1 MTNYGLPMESMLIS
15 EFKAK
20 AIATL
25 KRVRDTGQP
34 VLVTIRGVAVAEIFP
49 PRTAREES
57 VVLGVCSRLV
67 VERPP
72 DAQLVSMSAADEW
85 EMNQ

>member
-1 MTNYGLPMESMLIS
+1 MESMLIS

-25 KRVRDTGQP
+25 KKVRDTGEP

-49 PRTAREES
+49 PRAVREEG
-57 VVLGVCSRLV
+57 VVLGVCSHLV

-72 DAQLVSMSAADEW
+72 DAQLVSMSATDEW

>member
-1 MTNYGLPMESMLIS
+1 MESILIS

-25 KRVRDTGQP
+25 KKVRDTGEP

-49 PRTAREES
+49 PRLVQEEG
-57 VVLGVCSRLV
+57 VVLGSCSELMVR
-67 VERPP
+67 RPP
-72 DAQLVSMSAADEW
+72 DSQLVSNGFSEEW

>member
-1 MTNYGLPMESMLIS
+1 MTNYGLSMESMLIS

-25 KRVRDTGQP
+25 KKVRDTGEP

-49 PRTAREES
+49 PRNVRAEG
-57 VVLGVCSRLV
+57 VVLGACSQLT

-72 DAQLVSMSAADEW
+72 DAQLISMSAADEW

>member
-1 MTNYGLPMESMLIS
+1 MLIS

-25 KRVRDTGQP
+25 KKVRDTGEP

-49 PRTAREES
+49 PRDVRAEG
-57 VVLGVCSRLV
+57 VVLGVCSHLV

-72 DAQLVSMSAADEW
+72 DAQLVSMSATDEW